1 MMIKKVIYDS
11 LIIPHMENELDL
23 DEVGLLVSMINDA
36 EADYKDIHR
45 LSELLNAPKKEI
57 ETAAEKL
64 IKKGYLKIIDGVYAV
79 NKLKIKD
86 MLLIEPT
93 NNKEGLIYGFWL
105 HSCFY
110 EGTE

>member
-11 LIIPHMENELDL
+11 LIIPRMESELDL
-23 DEVGLLVSMINDA
+23 DEVGLLVSMINDV

-93 NNKEGLIYGFWL
+93 NNREG
-105 HSCFY
+105 
-110 EGTE
+110 

>member
-1 MMIKKVIYDS
+1 MIKKVIYDS
-11 LIIPHMENELDL
+11 LIIPHMESELDL
-23 DEVGLLVSMINDA
+23 DEIGLLVSMINDV

-45 LSELLNAPKKEI
+45 LSEILNAPKKEI

-64 IKKGYLKIIDGVYAV
+64 IKKGYLKIVDGVYAV

-93 NNKEGLIYGFWL
+93 NNREG
-105 HSCFY
+105 
-110 EGTE
+110 

>member
-1 MMIKKVIYDS
+1 MIKKVIYDS
-11 LIIPHMENELDL
+11 LIIPHMESELDL
-23 DEVGLLVSMINDA
+23 DEIGLLVSMINDV

-45 LSELLNAPKKEI
+45 LSEILNAPKKEI

-93 NNKEGLIYGFWL
+93 NNREG
-105 HSCFY
+105 
-110 EGTE
+110 

>member
-1 MMIKKVIYDS
+1 MIKKVIYDS
-11 LIIPHMENELDL
+11 LIIPHMESELDL
-23 DEVGLLVSMINDA
+23 DEIGLLASMINDV

-64 IKKGYLKIIDGVYAV
+64 IKKGYLKIVDGVYAV
-79 NKLKIKD
+79 NKFKIKD

-93 NNKEGLIYGFWL
+93 NNREG
-105 HSCFY
+105 
-110 EGTE
+110 

>member
-1 MMIKKVIYDS
+1 MIKKVIYDS
-11 LIIPHMENELDL
+11 LIIPHMESELDL
-23 DEVGLLVSMINDA
+23 DEIGLLVSMINDV

-64 IKKGYLKIIDGVYAV
+64 IKKGYLKIVDGVYAV
-79 NKLKIKD
+79 NKFKIKD

-93 NNKEGLIYGFWL
+93 NNREG
-105 HSCFY
+105 
-110 EGTE
+110 

>member
-1 MMIKKVIYDS
+1 MDCSFFSAKKQRGENTMIKKVIYDS
-11 LIIPHMENELDL
+11 LIIPHMESELDL
-23 DEVGLLVSMINDA
+23 DEIGLLASMINDV

-64 IKKGYLKIIDGVYAV
+64 IKKGYLKIVDGVYAV
-79 NKLKIKD
+79 NKFKIKD

-93 NNKEGLIYGFWL
+93 NNREG
-105 HSCFY
+105 
-110 EGTE
+110 